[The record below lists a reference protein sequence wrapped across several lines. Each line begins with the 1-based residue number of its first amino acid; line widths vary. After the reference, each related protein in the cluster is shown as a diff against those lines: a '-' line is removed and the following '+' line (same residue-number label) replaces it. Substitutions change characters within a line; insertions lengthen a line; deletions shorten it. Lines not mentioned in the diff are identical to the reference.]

1 MGIERITIERQVTLD
16 ELKAFAGKFGQ
27 LEKTLSGDALKEAA
41 AQLESANIRV
51 GRVTIE
57 EQVPEEKTDASTIRR
72 MYSEAVSVASMVWE
86 SARADSKPDPTAAQS
101 MIDGLAQAV
110 VQNRS
115 ALMALTAL
123 KDYDNYTFTHMV
135 NVSILTMAQA
145 RGLGID
151 GPLLREFGL
160 AALMHDIGKVK
171 TPTEILNK
179 PDKLTDEEFAIMK
192 RHVVDG
198 AEILRGTPEIPS
210 LAPIVAF
217 EHHLRIDGTGY
228 PHGVT
233 RPHLNLATMLCGIA
247 DVYDAMRSQR
257 KYQQAFPSER
267 ILAVLQRNDG
277 KQFDQHLV
285 RRFVQLLG
293 IYPVGNLVK
302 LDTGEV
308 AIVLQVHAPDPY
320 RPKVRVLF
328 AADGAR
334 LELPR
339 DINLW
344 ETEQD
349 GREDR
354 AVVRH
359 GSAESRRLRN
369 RPAVVHLI
377 AVILVGRLRPH
388 LRLKEYP
395 CRAFAT
401 SFPVRPLRLC
411 CLSAARGSRVR
422 LLSRTVDRLRSR
434 RPKRPLPAALDR
446 VDTMLTGGQLDISGL
461 HDDTMMPGR
470 AHRASRTVSRRA
482 AGLRRTGRAPDGW
495 PRDRQRDGTALRG
508 ARHRRQSVDRARAR
522 ERGAPLPPPARARTS
537 RERRRWAFSLSK
549 AAIASSIA

>member
-1 MGIERITIERQVTLD
+1 MIDPNTRAQLSDDLIRRFGASLRGIQLYSPSHPIVARNLEGLSEALRALHQHDAAVVIGMVGGELIVGDLPMTKAGASMGELIRRFGAMGIERITIERQVTLD

-27 LEKTLSGDALKEAA
+27 LEKTLGGDELKKAA
-41 AQLESANIRV
+41 AQLESGNIRV
-51 GRVTIE
+51 GRVTLE
-57 EQVPEEKTDASTIRR
+57 EQVPEEKTDASTIRK
-72 MYSEAVSVASMVWE
+72 MYSEAVSVASVVWE
-86 SARADSKPDPTAAQS
+86 SAQSESKPDASKAQT

-135 NVSILTMAQA
+135 NVSILTMGQA
-145 RGLGID
+145 RGLGLD

-179 PDKLTDEEFAIMK
+179 PDKLTDEEFGIMK

-198 AEILRGTPEIPS
+198 AEILRATPEIPS
-210 LAPIVAF
+210 LAPVVAF
-217 EHHLRIDGTGY
+217 EHHLRLDGTGY
-228 PHGVT
+228 PHGVS
-233 RPHLNLATMLCGIA
+233 RPNLNLATMLCGIA

-277 KQFDQHLV
+277 KQFDQNLI

-302 LDTGEV
+302 LNTGEV

-328 AADGAR
+328 NAEGHR

-344 ETEQD
+344 ETEPAARD
-349 GREDR
+349 DR
-354 AVVRH
+354 A
-359 GSAESRRLRN
+359 SS
-369 RPAVVHLI
+369 
-377 AVILVGRLRPH
+377 VI
-388 LRLKEYP
+388 
-395 CRAFAT
+395 
-401 SFPVRPLRLC
+401 
-411 CLSAARGSRVR
+411 
-422 LLSRTVDRLRSR
+422 
-434 RPKRPLPAALDR
+434 
-446 VDTMLTGGQLDISGL
+446 
-461 HDDTMMPGR
+461 
-470 AHRASRTVSRRA
+470 
-482 AGLRRTGRAPDGW
+482 
-495 PRDRQRDGTALRG
+495 
-508 ARHRRQSVDRARAR
+508 
-522 ERGAPLPPPARARTS
+522 APLNPADYGIDP
-537 RERRRWAFSLSK
+537 LSF
-549 AAIASSIA
+549 I

>member
-1 MGIERITIERQVTLD
+1 
-16 ELKAFAGKFGQ
+16 
-27 LEKTLSGDALKEAA
+27 
-41 AQLESANIRV
+41 
-51 GRVTIE
+51 
-57 EQVPEEKTDASTIRR
+57 
-72 MYSEAVSVASMVWE
+72 
-86 SARADSKPDPTAAQS
+86 

-171 TPTEILNK
+171 TPAEILNK
-179 PDKLTDEEFAIMK
+179 PDKLTDEEFDIMK

-198 AEILRGTPEIPS
+198 AEILRGTPDIPS
-210 LAPIVAF
+210 LAPVVAF

-233 RPHLNLATMLCGIA
+233 RPNLNLATMLCGIA

-277 KQFDQHLV
+277 TQFDQHLI

-302 LDTGEV
+302 LNTGEV

-328 AADGAR
+328 AADGGR

-339 DINLW
+339 DVNLW

-349 GREDR
+349 ARDDR

-359 GSAESRRLRN
+359 CSAQSRRLRN

-377 AVILVGRLRPH
+377 AVILEDDSPAPPVYGSRSIHVGLST
-388 LRLKEYP
+388 K
-395 CRAFAT
+395 
-401 SFPVRPLRLC
+401 SFPARPSPLSLFAGSSRLTGQAPVENGRSVA
-411 CLSAARGSRVR
+411 LAASDD
-422 LLSRTVDRLRSR
+422 T
-434 RPKRPLPAALDR
+434 LPAALDR
-446 VDTMLTGGQLDISGL
+446 VDTMLTGGQLNISSL

-470 AHRASRTVSRRA
+470 AHRAPRTVSRRA
-482 AGLRRTGRAPDGW
+482 AGLRRTGRAPDGR
-495 PRDRQRDGTALRG
+495 PLDRQRHGASLRG
-508 ARHRRQSVDRARAR
+508 ARHRRQPVDRARAR
-522 ERGAPLPPPARARTS
+522 ERGGRC
-537 RERRRWAFSLSK
+537 RRRRGRKHPRRDDARHPPRRR
-549 AAIASSIA
+549 AGTVSSIA